1 MIEKFLETHLT
12 FSEIIYIIIIER
24 GNKNN
29 KEEYK
34 NEKGTSNKTW

>member
-1 MIEKFLETHLT
+1 LT

-29 KEEYK
+29 KEEIKCTESDGK
-34 NEKGTSNKTW
+34 NLTRKIN